1 LDAAKINTFTLNA
14 DALSRIPEK
23 PHCKDMKP
31 DMDISKLP
39 CGACKYSAK
48 AHQNWTVF
56 AQEIDDVVP
65 LGMSTHS
72 EQLSETANVYAALSY
87 LFSEDQEKYEDTD
100 SSLPLHSTIDI
111 ICSAQE
117 VSNEVE
123 TDDSRKVYVASR
135 TDGLAGV
142 DYSVDEILKFQQ
154 EDPDLELVI
163 PFLRTNQNLL
173 EEKLV
178 ISSKAAKKIWLNK
191 DMFFLD
197 EKGILR
203 NIPKKQGYNRLVV
216 PRKLVQEVL
225 SMCHDLPAS
234 GHQGTSRTYARV
246 KEKY

>member
-1 LDAAKINTFTLNA
+1 
-14 DALSRIPEK
+14 
-23 PHCKDMKP
+23 
-31 DMDISKLP
+31 
-39 CGACKYSAK
+39 
-48 AHQNWTVF
+48 
-56 AQEIDDVVP
+56 
-65 LGMSTHS
+65 
-72 EQLSETANVYAALSY
+72 
-87 LFSEDQEKYEDTD
+87 
-100 SSLPLHSTIDI
+100 
-111 ICSAQE
+111 

-178 ISSKAAKKIWLNK
+178 ISSKKIWLNK

>member
-1 LDAAKINTFTLNA
+1 
-14 DALSRIPEK
+14 
-23 PHCKDMKP
+23 
-31 DMDISKLP
+31 
-39 CGACKYSAK
+39 
-48 AHQNWTVF
+48 
-56 AQEIDDVVP
+56 
-65 LGMSTHS
+65 
-72 EQLSETANVYAALSY
+72 VYAALSY

-142 DYSVDEILKFQQ
+142 DYSVDEILKFQE

-173 EEKLV
+173 EEKLF

-197 EKGILR
+197 GTFPRSREIIGWWYQGNWSKRCYQCVTTCQRLDIKG
-203 NIPKKQGYNRLVV
+203 RLELM
-216 PRKLVQEVL
+216 RE
-225 SMCHDLPAS
+225 
-234 GHQGTSRTYARV
+234 
-246 KEKY
+246 

>member
-1 LDAAKINTFTLNA
+1 
-14 DALSRIPEK
+14 
-23 PHCKDMKP
+23 MKP

-39 CGACKYSAK
+39 CGGCKYCAK
-48 AHQNWTVF
+48 AHQHWTVF

-72 EQLSETANVYAALSY
+72 EQLSETANVYAGA
-87 LFSEDQEKYEDTD
+87 
-100 SSLPLHSTIDI
+100 
-111 ICSAQE
+111 
-117 VSNEVE
+117 
-123 TDDSRKVYVASR
+123 
-135 TDGLAGV
+135 
-142 DYSVDEILKFQQ
+142 DYSVDEILKFQE

-173 EEKLV
+173 EEKLF

-197 EKGILR
+197 GKGILR
-203 NIPKKQGYNRLVV
+203 NIPKKQGDNRLVV